1 MLNETILGNIVRKC
15 IMEAVENSENQQYAE
30 YKALEILRNC
40 KKPYSID
47 HEQVQVVN
55 ENGGDFVMINYD
67 IEFEYNPKYE
77 KNNDDYLSGND
88 EPEYVFSEPE
98 IESVE
103 YQDENGETF
112 VVYGDEIN
120 NAASDIL
127 KRFSDTI
134 ENKNISYNSFSW

>member
-15 IMEAVENSENQQYAE
+15 IMEAVENSENQQNAE

-55 ENGGDFVMINYD
+55 ENGDDSVMINYD

-77 KNNDDYLSGND
+77 KRTDNYFSD
-88 EPEYVFSEPE
+88 EYTPEYTFSKPE
-98 IESVE
+98 IESIE
-103 YQDENGETF
+103 YQDDNGETF

-134 ENKNISYNSFSW
+134 EEKNISYNSFSW